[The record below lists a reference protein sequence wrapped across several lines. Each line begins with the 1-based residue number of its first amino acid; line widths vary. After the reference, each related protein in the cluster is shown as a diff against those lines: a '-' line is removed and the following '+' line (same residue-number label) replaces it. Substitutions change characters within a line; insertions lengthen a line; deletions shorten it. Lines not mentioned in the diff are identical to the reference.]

1 MLTKSDESGNLIEHA
16 DWTASEGES
25 PKNLENSIV
34 QRFRKNQRETIS
46 TSSKMKMV
54 VSDQFKNL

>member
-1 MLTKSDESGNLIEHA
+1 V
-16 DWTASEGES
+16 SEGES